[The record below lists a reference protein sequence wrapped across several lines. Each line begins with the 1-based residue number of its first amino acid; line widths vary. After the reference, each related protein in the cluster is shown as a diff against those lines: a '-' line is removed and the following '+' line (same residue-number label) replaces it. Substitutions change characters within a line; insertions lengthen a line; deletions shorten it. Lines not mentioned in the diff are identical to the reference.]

1 MSLSTPAPYT
11 HANLVFDSS
20 VDLAIFSQESFVFL
34 GHKVLRMYWQLG
46 DFIRLELFH
55 ERKFEK
61 LRLVF
66 DCTLILKIM
75 ILYALFK

>member
-20 VDLAIFSQESFVFL
+20 VDTIFSQESFVFL
-34 GHKVLRMYWQLG
+34 GRKVLRMYWQLG

-75 ILYALFK
+75 ILYTLFK

>member
-20 VDLAIFSQESFVFL
+20 VDTISTQESFVFL
-34 GHKVLRMYWQLG
+34 GQKVLRMYWQLG

-55 ERKFEK
+55 GRKFEK
-61 LRLVF
+61 LRLIF
-66 DCTLILKIM
+66 DCTLSLKIM
-75 ILYALFK
+75 ILHALFN